1 MSKNAI
7 VIIDIAQNGF
17 NGITQYSLNSFKSY
31 SQRVNADLIVIDTPQ
46 LESKYKLYTQSPYPY
61 IRFEK
66 NQIYD
71 LFDTYDRILR
81 LDSDTLIKKDCP
93 NYFDLDSSNLYVTR
107 EDVGSR
113 KDNRLKRI
121 RNIKKQLGEVEGW
134 NDFYFNSGV
143 LLASKLHK
151 EAFNLNNIDLTK
163 VSGNMQEQ
171 SVLNWLS
178 FYNKFNLVDLGPTF
192 NFLDFFEK
200 DKVAFKKNSYIIH
213 YAGMTY
219 QDKLTELKNDIIK
232 FDLEFKE
239 TKHILI

>member
-1 MSKNAI
+1 MSRNAI
-7 VIIDIAQNGF
+7 VVVNIQRKGTN
-17 NGITQYSLNSFKSY
+17 NLLQYSLESFKDY
-31 SQRVNADLIVIDTPQ
+31 SKRTNAELIV
-46 LESKYKLYTQSPYPY
+46 LSSKKLDQKYSLHKQSPYEY
-61 IRFEK
+61 LRFEK

-71 LFDTYDRILR
+71 LFNTYDRILR

-93 NYFDLDSSNLYVTR
+93 NYFDLHSSNLYVTR